1 MDESDGNSRN
11 PIDWAK
17 KLLTL
22 GVGAVFLT
30 EESIRGFAQ
39 DFKLPKEVLA
49 AVLENAGKV
58 RSDFIQ
64 NFSSEL
70 ISKIS
75 GRFDPH
81 LFMGEFFRKNE
92 VTLEIKIKVKETHKA
107 PGTEVSKK

>member
-1 MDESDGNSRN
+1 MEDQDGGTRN

-22 GVGAVFLT
+22 GVGAIFLT

-39 DFKLPKEVLA
+39 DFKLPKEVLSA
-49 AVLENAGKV
+49 ILENAGKL

-70 ISKIS
+70 MSKVS

-92 VTLEIKIKVKETHKA
+92 VTLEIKIKVKETPKQ
-107 PGTEVSKK
+107 PVD